1 MLKLRIITALVLVAI
16 VLSALFGLG
25 REWFA
30 LVAAA
35 FFLAAAWEWSAW
47 IGRLSVGGRSVWLVL
62 VAGIMWAVETWQLA
76 AWLQWAPLFWLFALV
91 LVVRYPQGTG
101 LWSSVAA
108 MSILGFLVIVPAW
121 AAVVHIKDHGAL
133 GLDGPWALLFVLLWV
148 WAADTGAYFAGRRFG
163 KHKLA
168 PSVSPGKTIEGLVG
182 GVLLSLAVVVAVH
195 QLAPI
200 AIDAPL
206 ILLLP
211 VALVTVLASVLGDL
225 FESMVKRFRGVK
237 DSGNVLPGHGGMLDR
252 VDSVTAALP
261 VAVALLS
268 WAQLPGGF

>member
-1 MLKLRIITALVLVAI
+1 MLKLRIITALVLVVI
-16 VLSALFGLG
+16 VLGALFGLG

-30 LVAAA
+30 LVAAV

-47 IGRLSVGGRSVWLVL
+47 IGRLSLPGRSVWLL
-62 VAGIMWAVETWQLA
+62 MVAGIMWAVEAFQLA
-76 AWLQWAPLFWLFALV
+76 SWLQWMPLFWLFALV
-91 LVVRYPQGTG
+91 LVVRYPKGTG
-101 LWSSVAA
+101 LWSSVPMMAT
-108 MSILGFLVIVPAW
+108 LGVLVIVPAW
-121 AAVVHIKDHGAL
+121 AAVVHIKDSGAL
-133 GLDGPWALLFVLLWV
+133 GLEGPWALLFVLFWV
-148 WAADTGAYFAGRRFG
+148 WAADTGAYFAGRRLG

-182 GVLLSLAVVVAVH
+182 GVVLSLAVVVAVH

-200 AIDAPL
+200 HAPL
-206 ILLLP
+206 VSLLM
-211 VALVTVLASVLGDL
+211 VALITVLASVLGDL

-237 DSGNVLPGHGGMLDR
+237 DSGTILPGHGGMLDR

>member
-47 IGRLSVGGRSVWLVL
+47 IGRLSLFSRGTWLVL
-62 VAGIMWAVETWQLA
+62 VAGIMWAVEVLQLA
-76 AWLQWAPLFWLFALV
+76 SWLQWAPLFWLFALV
-91 LVVRYPQGTG
+91 LVVRYPNGTG
-101 LWSSVAA
+101 LWASVPVMAL
-108 MSILGFLVIVPAW
+108 LGVLVIVPAW
-121 AAVVHIKDHGAL
+121 AAVVHIKDSGAL
-133 GLDGPWALLFVLLWV
+133 GLAGPWALLFMLLWV
-148 WAADTGAYFAGRRFG
+148 WAADTGAYFAGRRLG

-182 GVLLSLAVVVAVH
+182 GALLSLAVVVAVH
-195 QLAPI
+195 QFAP
-200 AIDAPL
+200 IDAPL
-206 ILLLP
+206 ATLLL
-211 VALVTVLASVLGDL
+211 VVFITVLASVLGDL

-237 DSGNVLPGHGGMLDR
+237 DSGTILPGHGGMLDR

>member
-1 MLKLRIITALVLVAI
+1 VCSSDL
-16 VLSALFGLG
+16 
-25 REWFA
+25 
-30 LVAAA
+30 
-35 FFLAAAWEWSAW
+35 
-47 IGRLSVGGRSVWLVL
+47 
-62 VAGIMWAVETWQLA
+62 
-76 AWLQWAPLFWLFALV
+76 
-91 LVVRYPQGTG
+91 

-133 GLDGPWALLFVLLWV
+133 GLDGPWALLFILLWV

-182 GVLLSLAVVVAVH
+182 GMLLSLAVVVAVH

-200 AIDAPL
+200 AIDATL

-225 FESMVKRFRGVK
+225 FERMVKQFRGVK
-237 DSGNVLPGHGGMLDR
+237 DIGIVL
-252 VDSVTAALP
+252 
-261 VAVALLS
+261 
-268 WAQLPGGF
+268 

>member
-1 MLKLRIITALVLVAI
+1 
-16 VLSALFGLG
+16 
-25 REWFA
+25 
-30 LVAAA
+30 
-35 FFLAAAWEWSAW
+35 
-47 IGRLSVGGRSVWLVL
+47 
-62 VAGIMWAVETWQLA
+62 
-76 AWLQWAPLFWLFALV
+76 
-91 LVVRYPQGTG
+91 
-101 LWSSVAA
+101 
-108 MSILGFLVIVPAW
+108 
-121 AAVVHIKDHGAL
+121 
-133 GLDGPWALLFVLLWV
+133 LLWV

-182 GVLLSLAVVVAVH
+182 GMLLSLAVVVAVH

-200 AIDAPL
+200 AIDATL

-237 DSGNVLPGHGGMLDR
+237 DSGNLLPGHGGMLDR